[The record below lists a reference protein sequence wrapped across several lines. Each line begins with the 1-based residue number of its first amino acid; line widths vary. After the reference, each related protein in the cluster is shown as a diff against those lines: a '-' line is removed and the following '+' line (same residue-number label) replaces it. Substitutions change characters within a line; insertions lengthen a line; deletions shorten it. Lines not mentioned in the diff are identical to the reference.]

1 MENMTTK
8 TTVSYE
14 HRVIAPHVDG
24 DGITFE
30 VGFVLER
37 TRSPRKRCEYS
48 KTGCY
53 KSFSSNDG
61 TIPAEKVGV
70 YEVVKVTVTTTTE
83 TERLVR

>member
-1 MENMTTK
+1 MENTTTK

-14 HRVIAPHVDG
+14 HRVIAPHVDS
-24 DGITFE
+24 DGVAFE
-30 VGFVLER
+30 VGFVLEK
-37 TRSPRKRCEYS
+37 TRSPLKRREYS

-70 YEVVKVTVTTTTE
+70 YEVVKVAVTTTTR